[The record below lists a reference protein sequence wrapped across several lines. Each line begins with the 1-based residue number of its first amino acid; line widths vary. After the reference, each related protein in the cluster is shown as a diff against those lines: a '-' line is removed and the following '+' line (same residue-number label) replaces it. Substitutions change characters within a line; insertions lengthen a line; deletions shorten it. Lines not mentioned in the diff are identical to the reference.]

1 MLLLELNGGQN
12 LNYQDLGDD
21 HSAPKWK
28 ESRKTRL
35 TLNAINKIRR
45 MKEIQSYEKALS
57 LKKIRQQYSPPAQGP
72 GL

>member
-1 MLLLELNGGQN
+1 MLLLELYSADN
-12 LNYQDLGDD
+12 LEYQDVEDD

-45 MKEIQSYEKALS
+45 MREVQAYERALS
-57 LKKIRQQYSPPAQGP
+57 LKQIRQQYKPAQSGP
-72 GL
+72 GF